1 MNDDFV
7 FTYELGTE
15 EGHTIYG
22 NVSDV
27 AILNAGTD
35 EDLKF
40 DINMDLYS
48 DSKEYELP
56 PSLKGKYLDI
66 LLGKFKIEVT
76 EALKTYSE
84 KLAEEDYAKHRGK
97 ADS

>member
-1 MNDDFV
+1 MAENFI

-15 EGHTIYG
+15 NGHTIYG

-27 AILNAGTD
+27 AILNTESD

-48 DSKEYELP
+48 DDKEYQLP
-56 PSLKGKYLDI
+56 SKLKGKYLDI
-66 LLGKFKIEVT
+66 LLGKFKLEVADT
-76 EALKTYSE
+76 LKTYSK
-84 KLAEEDYAKHRGK
+84 KLAEEEYAKHRGK